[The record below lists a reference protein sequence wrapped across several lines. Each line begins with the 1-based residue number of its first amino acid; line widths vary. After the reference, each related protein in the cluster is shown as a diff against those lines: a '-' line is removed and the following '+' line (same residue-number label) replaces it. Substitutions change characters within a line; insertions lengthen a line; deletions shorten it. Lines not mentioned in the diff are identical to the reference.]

1 MHRYKAQELEVADA
15 ASARQEEGAHR
26 EHRRRMQYCHAALV
40 KSDELL
46 RSMQDADAEDGYLE
60 AIEREVWAT
69 AQELSSFGTAAQS
82 AAALKLADAC
92 AARRSD
98 LITSGASAVR
108 QAAGADFAPHP
119 RL

>member
-15 ASARQEEGAHR
+15 ASARQEERAARNYRH
-26 EHRRRMQYCHAALV
+26 RMQYCHAALA

-69 AQELSSFGTAAQS
+69 AQALSSFGTAAQS
-82 AAALKLADAC
+82 AAVLKLADAC

-98 LITSGASAVR
+98 LITRAASTLR
-108 QAAGADFAPHP
+108 QAVGADFAPQP
-119 RL
+119 SP